1 MTAAGKPALTAA
13 ARPSGGRRL
22 SLSWIGAVP
31 FFAYVGL
38 FLLLPTAIV
47 VVGSFFTNGSFTLA
61 NFADIN
67 KPYIIKSFTNS
78 LIISS
83 VSAIVGAV
91 VGAVLAY
98 AVVTGNPDGTL
109 RRLVTSAAGVLAQF
123 GGVSLAIA
131 LIATLGSEGFVTKL
145 LLGRG
150 IDIFANGIWL
160 YDPIG
165 IILVYLYFQIP
176 LMVLVFLPALDGLR
190 PQWREATESLGG
202 STWHYWR
209 YVAGPLLAPS
219 FLGCTLLLFANAFSA
234 YATVAALL
242 TQGGVYITLE
252 IQNLLT
258 SETEQTQPGLAQALA
273 LAMIVIV
280 VIVTSLYT
288 LLQRR
293 TSKWLR

>member
-1 MTAAGKPALTAA
+1 M
-13 ARPSGGRRL
+13 
-22 SLSWIGAVP
+22 
-31 FFAYVGL
+31 
-38 FLLLPTAIV
+38 LPTGIIV
-47 VVGSFFTNGSFTLA
+47 FGSFFTKDGSFTLA
-61 NFADIN
+61 NFADID

-83 VSAIVGAV
+83 VSAVVGAV
-91 VGAVLAY
+91 GGAVLAY
-98 AVVTGNPDGTL
+98 AVVTGNPNGIL

-131 LIATLGSEGFVTKL
+131 LIATLGSEGFVTQFL
-145 LLGRG
+145 LARG
-150 IDIFANGIWL
+150 LDIFARGIWL

-165 IILVYLYFQIP
+165 IIVVYLYFQIP

-202 STWHYWR
+202 NTWHYWR
-209 YVAGPLLAPS
+209 YVAGPMLAPS

-273 LAMIVIV
+273 LTMIVIV
-280 VIVTSLYT
+280 VIVMSMYT

-293 TSKWLR
+293 TSRWLR

>member
-1 MTAAGKPALTAA
+1 VASTTA
-13 ARPSGGRRL
+13 ARPSGGRRF
-22 SLSWIGAVP
+22 SLSWVGAVP

-38 FLLLPTAIV
+38 FLLLPTGIIV
-47 VVGSFFTNGSFTLA
+47 AGSFFTKDGSFTLA

-83 VSAIVGAV
+83 VSAGIGAV
-91 VGAVLAY
+91 IGAVLAY

-123 GGVSLAIA
+123 GGVALAIA
-131 LIATLGSEGFVTKL
+131 LIATVGSEGFVTKL
-145 LLGRG
+145 LLARG
-150 IDIFANGIWL
+150 LNIYAGGLWI
-160 YDPIG
+160 YEPIG

-219 FLGCTLLLFANAFSA
+219 FLGCALLLFANAFSA

-273 LAMIVIV
+273 LTMIVIV

-288 LLQRR
+288 VLQRR

>member
-1 MTAAGKPALTAA
+1 MALTTA
-13 ARPSGGRRL
+13 ARPSGGRRF
-22 SLSWIGAVP
+22 SLSWVGALP

-38 FLLLPTAIV
+38 FLLLPTGIIV
-47 VVGSFFTNGSFTLA
+47 AGSFFTKEGSFTFA
-61 NFADIN
+61 NFADID
-67 KPYIIKSFTNS
+67 KPYIIKAFTNS
-78 LIISS
+78 LIVSS
-83 VSAIVGAV
+83 VSAFVGAV

-98 AVVTGNPDGTL
+98 AVVTGNPNGTL

-123 GGVSLAIA
+123 GGVALAIA
-131 LIATLGSEGFVTKL
+131 LIATLGSEGFVTKIL
-145 LLGRG
+145 LARG
-150 IDIFANGIWL
+150 LDIFAHGIWL
-160 YDPIG
+160 YDPSG
-165 IILVYLYFQIP
+165 ISLVYLYFQIP

-202 STWHYWR
+202 NTWHYWR

-234 YATVAALL
+234 YATAAALL

-273 LAMIVIV
+273 LTMIVMV

-288 LLQRR
+288 VLQRR

>member
-1 MTAAGKPALTAA
+1 MALTTA
-13 ARPSGGRRL
+13 ARPSGGRRF

-38 FLLLPTAIV
+38 FLLLPTGII
-47 VVGSFFTNGSFTLA
+47 VVGSLFTKDGSFTFA
-61 NFADIN
+61 NFVGID

-83 VSAIVGAV
+83 VSAGVGAV

-98 AVVTGNPDGTL
+98 AVVTGNPDGNL
-109 RRLVTSAAGVLAQF
+109 RRLVTSASGVLAQF
-123 GGVSLAIA
+123 GGVALAIA
-131 LIATLGSEGFVTKL
+131 AIATLGSEGFVTKFL
-145 LLGRG
+145 LARG
-150 IDIFANGIWL
+150 FDIFARGLWI

-165 IILVYLYFQIP
+165 IIVVYLYFQIP

-202 STWHYWR
+202 NTWHYWR
-209 YVAGPLLAPS
+209 YVAGPLMAPS

-273 LAMIVIV
+273 LTMIVIV
-280 VIVTSLYT
+280 VLVTSLYT
-288 LLQRR
+288 VLQSR

>member
-1 MTAAGKPALTAA
+1 VALTTA
-13 ARPSGGRRL
+13 ARPSGGRRF
-22 SLSWIGAVP
+22 SLSWVGAVP

-38 FLLLPTAIV
+38 FLLLPTGIIV
-47 VVGSFFTNGSFTLA
+47 AGSFVTKDGSFTLA
-61 NFADIN
+61 NFADID

-83 VSAIVGAV
+83 VSAGLGAV

-98 AVVTGNPDGTL
+98 AVVTGNPNGTL
-109 RRLVTSAAGVLAQF
+109 RRLVTSASGVLAQF
-123 GGVSLAIA
+123 GGVALAIA
-131 LIATLGSEGFVTKL
+131 LIATLGSEGFVTKFL
-145 LLGRG
+145 LARG
-150 IDIFANGIWL
+150 LDIFAHGIWL

-165 IILVYLYFQIP
+165 IIVVYLYFQIP

-202 STWHYWR
+202 NTWHYWR

-219 FLGCTLLLFANAFSA
+219 FLGCALLLFANAFSA

-273 LAMIVIV
+273 LTMIVIV

-288 LLQRR
+288 VLQRR

>member
-1 MTAAGKPALTAA
+1 LTTA
-13 ARPSGGRRL
+13 ARPSGGRRF
-22 SLSWIGAVP
+22 SLSWVGAVP

-38 FLLLPTAIV
+38 FLLLPTGII
-47 VVGSFFTNGSFTLA
+47 VVGSFFTKDGSFTLD
-61 NFADIN
+61 NFVGID

-83 VSAIVGAV
+83 ASAGIGAV

-98 AVVTGNPDGTL
+98 AVVTGNPEGTL
-109 RRLVTSAAGVLAQF
+109 RRAVTSASGVLAQF
-123 GGVSLAIA
+123 GGVALAIA
-131 LIATLGSEGFVTKL
+131 YIATIGSEGFVTKFL
-145 LLGRG
+145 LARG
-150 IDIFANGIWL
+150 LDIFARGLWI

-202 STWHYWR
+202 NTWHYWR

-273 LAMIVIV
+273 LTMIVIV

-288 LLQRR
+288 VLQTR